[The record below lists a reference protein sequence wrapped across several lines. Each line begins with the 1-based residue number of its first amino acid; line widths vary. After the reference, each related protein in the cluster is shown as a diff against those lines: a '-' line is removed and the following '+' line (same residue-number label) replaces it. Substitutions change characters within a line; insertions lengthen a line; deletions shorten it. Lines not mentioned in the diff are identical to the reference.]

1 MNLGLKKTWISLAVA
16 TFVLAGCGG
25 GGAGQ
30 GEPRPSACT
39 NRLEG
44 TVTARTEL
52 SPTGAECDYLLA
64 GDLKV
69 RGELVILP
77 GTYILAAEDASI
89 QVEVGGSVI
98 ASGTEAAP
106 IRIIG
111 ATATQ
116 GFWEGVCFGN
126 GHLESRFDHVELAW
140 AGQRSAALHCQAAIA
155 GLAGAAAPVHVTY
168 SQIYGSAASG
178 VNATE
183 FPLGDFHH
191 NVLAANGDYGLR
203 VSPNNM
209 SRLDA
214 TTVYGGADLGVPG
227 VSGLNGKP
235 FVYLDSGELDEPGIH
250 DWVPLDVP
258 YLVTGDDAGYSGTA
272 VRIGTGAAAI
282 LTAGT
287 EIAFGEGTQLAV
299 SWEGS
304 LGLAGEADNNVRL
317 YAAPGAAGWD
327 GVWVAGGRLL
337 ALHAEVADAGHGT
350 LMQGAV
356 SFRNPSGGHANSH
369 LCHVTIRNPATNGI
383 EISDPY
389 APSVRLDAMSYVGV
403 KAAYDEVIGTAEGP
417 AVYGAPVCP

>member
-30 GEPRPSACT
+30 GEPRPTVCT
-39 NRLEG
+39 SRLEG

-140 AGQRSAALHCQAAIA
+140 AGQRSAPLHCQAAIA
-155 GLAGAAAPVHVTY
+155 GLAGAAAPVHVTH
-168 SQIYGSAASG
+168 SQVYGSAATG

-287 EIAFGEGTQLAV
+287 EIAFGEGMQLAV
-299 SWEGS
+299 SREGS
-304 LGLAGEADNNVRL
+304 LGLAG
-317 YAAPGAAGWD
+317 
-327 GVWVAGGRLL
+327 
-337 ALHAEVADAGHGT
+337 
-350 LMQGAV
+350 
-356 SFRNPSGGHANSH
+356 
-369 LCHVTIRNPATNGI
+369 
-383 EISDPY
+383 
-389 APSVRLDAMSYVGV
+389 
-403 KAAYDEVIGTAEGP
+403 
-417 AVYGAPVCP
+417 